1 MSKLK
6 ITVEFKRKIS
16 YQAEIEVTPEDYLL
30 LKELDGADLWEND
43 RHSENNRKGY
53 NLLQDYADDC
63 NAFDWENE
71 LTDFEIVKD
80 DNE

>member
-1 MSKLK
+1 MGKWCIK
-6 ITVEFKRKIS
+6 
-16 YQAEIEVTPEDYLL
+16 VTAKNLPVVG
-30 LKELDGADLWEND
+30 KWFN
-43 RHSENNRKGY
+43 ENNRKGY